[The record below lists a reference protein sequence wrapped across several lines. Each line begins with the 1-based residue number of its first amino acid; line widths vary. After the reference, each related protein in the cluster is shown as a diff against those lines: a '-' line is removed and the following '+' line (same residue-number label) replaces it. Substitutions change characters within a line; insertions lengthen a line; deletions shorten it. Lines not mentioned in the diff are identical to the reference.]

1 MGYKMKWI
9 LLICLYGS
17 NSWAFI
23 DDHWSFNTLVKVMED
38 RGFDKWQRGD
48 KLFMKGLR
56 YAKDSGIDVTLS
68 GVMETLV
75 IRGGGFYFK
84 KDPVSLSFSP
94 QIIEEALR
102 AF

>member
-1 MGYKMKWI
+1 MRVFIIMI
-9 LLICLYGS
+9 LISINVYGK
-17 NSWAFI
+17 
-23 DDHWSFNTLVKVMED
+23 DPYWSFKTLVKVMED

-56 YAKDSGIDVTLS
+56 YARENGIDVTLN
-68 GVMETLV
+68 GTMDQLV
-75 IRGGGFYFK
+75 IKGGGFYFK